1 MVSVVLIRYY
11 NMLWRIQPILGLEM
25 GVSYV
30 WVASV
35 VVCAFVYL
43 TCMGMGVVCHFCMV
57 YHKYN
62 WTLCSCQHDNQN
74 TDLTTL

>member
-11 NMLWRIQPILGLEM
+11 NMLWRIQPISGLEM

-35 VVCAFVYL
+35 VVRAFVY
-43 TCMGMGVVCHFCMV
+43 MYGDG
-57 YHKYN
+57 
-62 WTLCSCQHDNQN
+62 SCVSLLNGIPQI
-74 TDLTTL
+74 